1 MAVLVEFEGVTP
13 DVDETAFLAPTAVL
27 VGDVHVGA
35 GASVWFGAVLRG
47 DLGPIRIGA
56 DANVQDHVVIH
67 AETGN
72 GTVLEDGVTVGH
84 GAILHDCWIG
94 RASLIGM
101 NAIVLD
107 GARVGPEAI
116 VAAGSVV
123 REGFE
128 VPARTLAAGAPAAN
142 KKAIE
147 GEAARW
153 IERGAQDYVDL
164 VARYRGNWR
173 VLD

>member
-1 MAVLVEFEGVTP
+1 MAVLVEFEGISPTVAA
-13 DVDETAFLAPTAVL
+13 TAFVAPTAVL

-35 GASVWFGAVLRG
+35 GASIWFGAVLRG

-56 DANVQDHVVIH
+56 DANVQDNVVIH

-72 GTVLEDGVTVGH
+72 GTVLEDRVTVGH

-94 RASLIGM
+94 AASLIGM
-101 NAIVLD
+101 NAVVLD

-128 VPARTLAAGAPAAN
+128 VPARTLAAGAPAVI
-142 KKAIE
+142 KRSLE

-153 IERGAQDYVDL
+153 IERGAQDYIDL
-164 VARYRGNWR
+164 VQRYRANHR

>member
-1 MAVLVEFEGVTP
+1 MAMLVEFEGISPT
-13 DVDETAFLAPTAVL
+13 VDETAFLAPTAVL
-27 VGDVHVGA
+27 IGDVHVGP
-35 GASVWFGAVLRG
+35 GASIWFGAVLRG

-56 DANVQDHVVIH
+56 DANVQDNVVIH

-72 GTVLEDGVTVGH
+72 GTVLEDRVTVGH

-94 RASLIGM
+94 ASSLVGM
-101 NAIVLD
+101 SAVVLD
-107 GARVGPEAI
+107 GARVGPESI

-123 REGFE
+123 REGFV
-128 VPARTLAAGAPAAN
+128 VPERTLAVGTPAAN
-142 KKAIE
+142 KKALE

-164 VARYRGNWR
+164 VARYRGGWR
-173 VLD
+173 IID

>member
-1 MAVLVEFEGVTP
+1 MAMLIEFEGIRPTVA
-13 DVDETAFLAPTAVL
+13 DTAFLAPTAVL
-27 VGDVHVGA
+27 VGDVHVAG
-35 GASVWFGAVLRG
+35 GASIWFGAVLRG
-47 DLGPIRIGA
+47 DFGPIRIGA
-56 DANVQDHVVIH
+56 DANVQDNVVIH

-72 GTVLEDGVTVGH
+72 GTVLEDRVTIGH

-94 RASLIGM
+94 AASLIGM
-101 NAIVLD
+101 SAVVLD

-123 REGFE
+123 REGFV

-142 KKAIE
+142 KKALE

-153 IERGAQDYVDL
+153 IERGAEDYVRL
-164 VARYRGNWR
+164 VERYRGNWR
-173 VLD
+173 VVE

>member
-1 MAVLVEFEGVTP
+1 MATLVEFEGISPT
-13 DVDETAFLAPTAVL
+13 VDDTAFLAPTAVL
-27 VGDVHVGA
+27 VGDVHVAA

-56 DANVQDHVVIH
+56 DANVQDNVVIH
-67 AETGN
+67 AETES
-72 GTVLEDGVTVGH
+72 GTVLEDRVTIGH

-94 RASLIGM
+94 AASLIGM
-101 NAIVLD
+101 SAVVLD

-128 VPARTLAAGAPAAN
+128 VPERTLAAGTPAAN
-142 KKAIE
+142 KKTLE

-164 VARYRGNWR
+164 VARYQKGWR

>member
-1 MAVLVEFEGVTP
+1 MATLVEFEGIRPTVA
-13 DVDETAFLAPTAVL
+13 DTAFLAPTAVL

-35 GASVWFGAVLRG
+35 GASIWFGAVLRG
-47 DLGPIRIGA
+47 DFGPIRIGA
-56 DANVQDHVVIH
+56 DANVQDNVVIH

-72 GTVLEDGVTVGH
+72 GTVLEDRVTIGH

-101 NAIVLD
+101 SALVLD
-107 GARVGPEAI
+107 GARVGPESI

-142 KKAIE
+142 KKVLE

-164 VARYRGNWR
+164 VQRYRGNWR
-173 VLD
+173 VVD

>member
-1 MAVLVEFEGVTP
+1 MAMLVEFEGITP
-13 DVDETAFLAPTAVL
+13 TVAETAFLAPTAVL
-27 VGDVHVGA
+27 VGDVQIAA
-35 GASVWFGAVLRG
+35 GASIWFGAVLRG

-56 DANVQDHVVIH
+56 DANVQDNVVIH

-72 GTVLEDGVTVGH
+72 GTVLEDRVTIGH

-94 RASLIGM
+94 RASLVGM

-128 VPARTLAAGAPAAN
+128 VPSRTLAAGAPAVI
-142 KKAIE
+142 KRSLE

-153 IERGAQDYVDL
+153 IERGAQDYIDL
-164 VARYRGNWR
+164 VQRYRANHR

>member
-1 MAVLVEFEGVTP
+1 MAMLIEFEGIQPTVA
-13 DVDETAFLAPTAVL
+13 DTAFLAPTAVL
-27 VGDVHVGA
+27 VGDVHVAG
-35 GASVWFGAVLRG
+35 GASIWFGAVLRG
-47 DLGPIRIGA
+47 DFGPIRIGA
-56 DANVQDHVVIH
+56 DANVQDNVVIH

-72 GTVLEDGVTVGH
+72 GTVLEDRVTIGH

-94 RASLIGM
+94 AASLIGM
-101 NAIVLD
+101 SAVVLD

-128 VPARTLAAGAPAAN
+128 IPARTLAAGTPAAI
-142 KKAIE
+142 KKALE

-153 IERGAQDYVDL
+153 IERGAQYYIDL

-173 VLD
+173 VVE

>member
-1 MAVLVEFEGVTP
+1 MAVLVEFEGISPTVAA
-13 DVDETAFLAPTAVL
+13 TAFVAPTAVL
-27 VGDVHVGA
+27 VGDVHVGD
-35 GASVWFGAVLRG
+35 GASIWFGAVLRG

-56 DANVQDHVVIH
+56 DANVQDNVVIH

-72 GTVLEDGVTVGH
+72 GTVLENRVTIGH

-94 RASLIGM
+94 AASLIGM
-101 NAIVLD
+101 SAVVLD

-128 VPARTLAAGAPAAN
+128 VPARTLAAGAPAVN
-142 KKAIE
+142 KRSLE

-153 IERGAQDYVDL
+153 IERGAQD
-164 VARYRGNWR
+164 
-173 VLD
+173 